1 VEGARIAREVCP
13 IIEQSNCNPST
24 CYEMGPRM
32 RERLEIVLSR
42 YKTGVSQD
50 IKFTLQAYDHLF
62 PEAMAP
68 SLRNGSPHR
77 RRALSV
83 SWPISKHRAPLLAP
97 YYESIFT
104 PGSWSFIV
112 PKFPI
117 PLILSTCF
125 TNTTLTS
132 VGQVQRLRLLRLASM
147 VGSVGSK
154 GTTMPA
160 SSWKRHR
167 KNC

>member
-13 IIEQSNCNPST
+13 IIEQSNLDCNPST

-32 RERLEIVLSR
+32 RERLEIVLRISNVHCKLMTTFFR
-42 YKTGVSQD
+42 EPWHRHS
-50 IKFTLQAYDHLF
+50 
-62 PEAMAP
+62 EMAP
-68 SLRNGSPHR
+68 PRR

-83 SWPISKHRAPLLAP
+83 SWPISKHYAPLLAR

-154 GTTMPA
+154 GTTMA
-160 SSWKRHR
+160 CFKLEAAQR